1 MQLYQEIK
9 TEWKKF
15 LSDRNFAFLF
25 AVSIVV
31 LAFILYWITKFLIFN
46 EARDGVAFRDPI
58 LNLFTPIDVTWVSF
72 ALIYG
77 GLIVALFYLT
87 FHPERFMLAL
97 QAYSFMLLIR
107 VVSMYLLPLNPP
119 ENIIPLRDPF
129 VEFFGGK
136 TFLKDLFFSGH
147 TSTMFVFFLTAQKK
161 GLKIVF
167 LIATFLIAACV
178 LIQHVHY
185 SVDVAIAPFIAYA
198 SYRISLNMNDF
209 IKNLK

>member
-1 MQLYQEIK
+1 M
-9 TEWKKF
+9 
-15 LSDRNFAFLF
+15 
-25 AVSIVV
+25 
-31 LAFILYWITKFLIFN
+31 
-46 EARDGVAFRDPI
+46 
-58 LNLFTPIDVTWVSF
+58 DVTWVSF

-107 VVSMYLLPLNPP
+107 IISMYLLPLNPP
-119 ENIIPLRDPF
+119 ENIIPLKDPF
-129 VEFFGGK
+129 VEIFGGK

-147 TSTMFVFFLTAQKK
+147 TSTMFVFFLTAQRK

-185 SVDVAIAPFIAYA
+185 SVDVLIAPFIAYS
-198 SYRISLNMNDF
+198 SYRISLNMNNY